1 MTKQQQAYIIRIT
14 SEFMQADQVLTFSER
29 LSHKSTYEG

>member
-14 SEFMQADQVLTFSER
+14 SEFMQAEDQVLTFSER
-29 LSHKSTYEG
+29 LPH